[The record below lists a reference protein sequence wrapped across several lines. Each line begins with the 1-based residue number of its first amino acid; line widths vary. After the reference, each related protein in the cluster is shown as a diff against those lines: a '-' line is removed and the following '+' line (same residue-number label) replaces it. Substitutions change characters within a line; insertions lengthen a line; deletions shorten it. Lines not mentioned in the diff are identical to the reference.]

1 MAKEH
6 LTLFELNKLI
16 GVVLDA
22 HLENSYWVIAEI
34 GELRVHSKGHC
45 YLELVEKDHDI
56 IRAKMRATIWSYTYR
71 NLSAWFEK
79 MTGTNL
85 KQGLNVLVQVTV
97 EFHEVYGMSLNI
109 RDIDA
114 AYTLGERARRRN
126 EIIAKLKEEGVW
138 DINRELPLPT
148 VPQRIAVISSS
159 TAAGF
164 GDFCRQLESNV
175 YGYQF
180 YVHLFQATMQGDQAP
195 SSMVYAMHQVFEAMD
210 HFDVL
215 VIIRGGGAALDLD
228 CFDAY
233 DVASHIAQF
242 PLPVITGIGHERDET
257 IADLVA
263 HTRLKTPTAVAEFL
277 ISGCLAFEEKL
288 DTAFGKIYNHMALK
302 ISSDREKLGKI
313 GQKLQIGAQQKIQKA
328 YQRID
333 RALLGIKY
341 HSLKQVEKHQSRLND
356 QKDRLK
362 KWSHLLI
369 RHQSER
375 LAHIDKVIQ
384 ISNPKNVLK
393 MGYSLSRYNGKV
405 ISGENLPSL
414 GDILEIETYESKVI
428 SKVERI
434 ERKNGKL

>member
-22 HLENSYWVIAEI
+22 HLDNSYWVIAEI
-34 GELRVHSKGHC
+34 GEIRVHGKGHC
-45 YLELVEKDHDI
+45 YLELVEKDQDN

-79 MTGTNL
+79 MTGTGL
-85 KQGLNVLVQVTV
+85 KQGLNVLVQVSV
-97 EFHEVYGMSLNI
+97 EFHEVYGLSLNI

-138 DINRELPLPT
+138 EMNKELHLPM

-164 GDFCRQLESNV
+164 GDFVRQLEGNA

-180 YVHLFQATMQGDQAP
+180 HVHLFQATMQGDQAP
-195 SSMVYAMHQVFEAMD
+195 SSIVYALHQVFDAMD
-210 HFDVL
+210 DFDVV

-233 DVASHIAQF
+233 EVASHIAQF

-277 ISGCLAFEEKL
+277 ISGFLAFEEKL
-288 DTAFGKIYNHMALK
+288 QAGFEKLYNKLALK
-302 ISSDREKLGKI
+302 ISADREKLGKI
-313 GQKLQIGAQQKIQKA
+313 GQKLQFSTQQRIQKA

-333 RALLGIKY
+333 RAGIGLKY
-341 HSLKQVEKHQSRLND
+341 HSQKWIEKQHDKLKDQRPLLRKWTILLIKHQL
-356 QKDRLK
+356 
-362 KWSHLLI
+362 
-369 RHQSER
+369 ER
-375 LAHIDKVIQ
+375 IAHFDKVMQ

-393 MGYSLSRYNGKV
+393 MGYSLSRYKGKV
-405 ISGENLPSL
+405 ITDQNLPKQ
-414 GDILEIETYESKVI
+414 GEIIEIESYHSKI
-428 SKVERI
+428 YSQVERI
-434 ERKNGKL
+434 ENKNGEL